1 MKVPFKFCV
10 MFLFTTILFFGINPD
25 SAYSQTDNKAVI
37 LKPGVN
43 AGDLLFAYNQIDNV
57 EIAGV
62 EVNSFLEVKTTL
74 KPFIDEILQ
83 KNITENT
90 PIKFEITFAVA
101 NNFVAFLERSKLK
114 GSESLKYKRVVDAFR
129 LAAQE
134 AANANPSK

>member
-1 MKVPFKFCV
+1 MKMPFKFCLL
-10 MFLFTTILFFGINPD
+10 FIFTTILFLGLNPD

-57 EIAGV
+57 EIAGM

-90 PIKFEITFAVA
+90 PIKFEIAFAVA

-114 GSESLKYKRVVDAFR
+114 GSESLKYKRVVDAFI

>member
-1 MKVPFKFCV
+1 MKLPFKFC
-10 MFLFTTILFFGINPD
+10 FLLAATIVLLFGMNHD
-25 SAYSQTDNKAVI
+25 SAFGQTEKKAVM

-43 AGDLLFAYNQIDNV
+43 AGDLLFAYNQIDDV
-57 EIAGV
+57 EIAGA

-90 PIKFEITFAVA
+90 PIKFEITFAIA

>member
-1 MKVPFKFCV
+1 MKVPLKFCLL
-10 MFLFTTILFFGINPD
+10 FIFTTVLFFGINPD
-25 SAYSQTDNKAVI
+25 STYSQTDKKAVM

-43 AGDLLFAYNQIDNV
+43 AGDLLFAYNQIDDV
-57 EIAGV
+57 EIAGA
-62 EVNSFLEVKTTL
+62 EVNSFIEVKTTL

-90 PIKFEITFAVA
+90 PIKFEIAFAVA

-114 GSESLKYKRVVDAFR
+114 GSEALKYKRVVDAFR

-134 AANANPSK
+134 ATNASPSK